1 MGLRCSLLGH
11 DFGEAE
17 LDRDREERGDEVV
30 ITIREVKTCGRCG
43 DERVL
48 SENTEVRPVE
58 PIGEVESN
66 GRADEGE
73 ETDAPSDGG
82 GAVERTPDDGAADA
96 GRDASAPG
104 EGAGA
109 SADEDVEFI
118 DADAE
123 AESGESSAVDA
134 DSAGG
139 GVDAGDAPTA
149 DAATDDGVIIDDDE
163 EEETDA
169 ERPAGEWPD
178 ATDTRMDE
186 RDVPAAAGPEVE
198 VESDGEDAEII
209 EGGPEEEAQP
219 DDEPAAE
226 QEPEAGQ
233 EPEAD
238 DEPESAASEWPDPKG
253 EDRGFDAEPGGE
265 QTDVEFSG
273 LAPEGNSG
281 AVATTPSESP
291 SMAVDTETA
300 FVCPECGFAK
310 PATKASLRAGDICPE
325 CKKGYL
331 KEQ

>member
-58 PIGEVESN
+58 PIGEVESD
-66 GRADEGE
+66 GHPDEEG
-73 ETDAPSDGG
+73 ETDAPSDGEG
-82 GAVERTPDDGAADA
+82 VAERTPDDGAADA
-96 GRDASAPG
+96 GRDASVPG

-123 AESGESSAVDA
+123 AESEAPAAVDA
-134 DSAGG
+134 DETGAGG
-139 GVDAGDAPTA
+139 EAGGATA
-149 DAATDDGVIIDDDE
+149 AEAATDDGVIIDDE
-163 EEETDA
+163 AEETEA
-169 ERPAGEWPD
+169 ERRAGEWPD

-209 EGGPEEEAQP
+209 GGGP
-219 DDEPAAE
+219 DE
-226 QEPEAGQ
+226 
-233 EPEAD
+233 EAD
-238 DEPESAASEWPDPKG
+238 DEPEAEQEVKAKQEPEPDDDPESAANEWPDPKG

-265 QTDVEFSG
+265 QTEMEFSG
-273 LAPEGNSG
+273 LAPEGDSS

-310 PATKASLRAGDICPE
+310 PAAKASLRAGDICPE